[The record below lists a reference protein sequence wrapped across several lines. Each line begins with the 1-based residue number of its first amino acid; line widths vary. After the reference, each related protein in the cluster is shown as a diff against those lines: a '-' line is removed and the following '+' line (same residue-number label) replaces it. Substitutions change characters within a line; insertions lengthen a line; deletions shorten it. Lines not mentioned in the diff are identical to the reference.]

1 MSERQTMPVTSD
13 PLARRYRRLLLG
25 YPRAYRRERG
35 EELLAT
41 LLEAAPPGRTRP
53 AAREAA
59 NLIGHGLRA
68 RLGRPRSRSVVT
80 WAVFTAVICG
90 LFTAALATRL
100 AWETSPPMPD
110 RAEAA
115 AILAEVLPGHR
126 FPPGDVNTAEA
137 LFAIYGEPLSLDSV
151 NDLLFGD
158 GGEYALTATTAYRTG
173 FPPVPLEQTAAAA
186 EQSLRDG
193 GWTVYPATHNEMYG
207 CAGPPCDPATIPQ
220 DTRLFAKRGDLTLEL
235 DLYPQQQA
243 DSTYLAVSLSRTT
256 PAAVWPAAIAA
267 GLLGAAVGWLLF
279 GWASRRTQAPHP
291 ARVPVDVLFGVTM
304 GLWWLPVLFTVPFMV
319 EHHLGEPHPRWHP
332 LWEWLGQPV
341 FSLFLV
347 AGCVSALLGLAL
359 TLLPSRRT
367 QPQRVATT

>member
-1 MSERQTMPVTSD
+1 MPVTSD
-13 PLARRYRRLLLG
+13 PLARRYRRLLLC
-25 YPRAYRRERG
+25 YPRSYRRARG

-41 LLEAAPPGRTRP
+41 LLEAVPPTRTRP
-53 AAREAA
+53 TAREAA
-59 NLIGHGLRA
+59 NLIVHGLRA
-68 RLGRPRSRSVVT
+68 RLGRPKSRSVVT
-80 WAVFTAVICG
+80 WAVFAAVICG
-90 LFTAALATRL
+90 LFTASLAVRL

-115 AILAEVLPGHR
+115 AILADVLPEHTI
-126 FPPGDVNTAEA
+126 PVEEIYPSEI
-137 LFAIYGEPLSLDSV
+137 LFAIYGGPLSLNSA

-158 GGEYALTATTAYRTG
+158 GGEYALTATTVGRTG
-173 FPPVPLEQTAAAA
+173 FPPVPLEQMA
-186 EQSLRDG
+186 EVAERRLREG
-193 GWTVYPATHNEMYG
+193 GWTVYPAMHSDMYG
-207 CAGPPCDPATIPQ
+207 CVGPPCDPTTIPQ
-220 DTRLFAKRGDLTLEL
+220 DTRLFAKRGNVTLEL

-243 DSTYLAVSLSRTT
+243 DSTYLTVSLSRTT
-256 PAAVWPAAIAA
+256 PAAVWPAGIVG

-291 ARVPVDVLFGVTM
+291 VRIPVNVLFGVTM

-347 AGCVSALLGLAL
+347 AGTASALLGLAL
-359 TLLPSRRT
+359 ALLPSRRT
-367 QPQRVATT
+367 QPQHVATA